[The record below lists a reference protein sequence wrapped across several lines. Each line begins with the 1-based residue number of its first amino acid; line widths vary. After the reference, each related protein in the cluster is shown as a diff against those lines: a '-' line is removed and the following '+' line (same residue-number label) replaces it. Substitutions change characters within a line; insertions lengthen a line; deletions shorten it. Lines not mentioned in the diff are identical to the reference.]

1 MFPRAKSGQNQFHN
15 KVLLHSFWYHSY
27 FLPTINVFMFQNGG
41 DTDGDGAG
49 GAGFGEDELL
59 PLPENTLTR
68 NLGLDL
74 IVVVT
79 KVGVIIRRISG
90 IDPMA
95 MGHL

>member
-1 MFPRAKSGQNQFHN
+1 M
-15 KVLLHSFWYHSY
+15 
-27 FLPTINVFMFQNGG
+27 
-41 DTDGDGAG
+41 DGDGVG

-79 KVGVIIRRISG
+79 KVNKTIRRISVASVLL
-90 IDPMA
+90 D
-95 MGHL
+95 HL